1 VIRPRALAAAL
12 AAALALALPGAV
24 TAQAGTDR
32 PRPAQQPARPQP
44 AARGAAAPVARDTA
58 AKDAKD
64 LVQWLPTDSVMEA
77 LQRRPGYRVTR
88 YQGDTVVFLTTEH
101 LLRLGG
107 LPSAVQRDRTILVG
121 AKITYN
127 DSTQV
132 VAAMGDT
139 VILRDPEQS
148 NDDLRASG
156 TIKYSIPESRG
167 VVTNLTTKVDNNGN
181 TWTLFGHE
189 AAVQTFEDSAAAA
202 LRAAGDSTADPRRSA
217 FYAHG
222 GVITSCDETEPHYHF
237 STAELKV
244 VANRVMVGR
253 PAVLYIGEVPVAWIP
268 FFFQDMRKGRRS
280 GMLVPRFGF
289 SEFIRQGAGY
299 RRNVENLGWYFS
311 LGDYLDAQA
320 AMDWRS
326 SANTGLGGP
335 GWLIG
340 RGALRYS
347 WLSRFIDGSVAA
359 QTQRL
364 SDGGGQ
370 SQFSWVH
377 SQRFSQSSSLN
388 VNWRYSTN
396 TQVLRNTA
404 LDPRV
409 ALGLIASQAN
419 YTRAIGPLSLQLGGS
434 QTQYPGRP
442 QVDRTFPT
450 LSLTSRPITLVDSV
464 TWTPSVNM
472 TTTTVQQAPATEFTW
487 AYAARSDGRVDSTAR
502 FQSTRN
508 TTGSFNTP
516 VKIYNFVWSNA
527 FRFGDQLR
535 DFPQTLQYRGLRDT
549 SVNFSRTIARYYET
563 TLDWDTGINLP
574 QFSQG
579 KWNLTPTV
587 TLSNVDGGP
596 FAIRNTRSNGDWI
609 RQSKRL
615 VYGLSVAPTLFG
627 IFPGVGPVRRIRHSL
642 NPTLAFNYAPAAD
655 VSDEWL
661 EALGKTR
668 VGYLGAIQQSSIT
681 LGLSQNVE
689 IKLRG
694 KPDSTGLEQ
703 DGEKV
708 RLLSLQTSPFAYNF
722 ERYRIKR
729 DSARRRG
736 LEAPAWTTGL
746 ETNRFNFTLRS
757 DLLPGFDLGMDW
769 SLFQGDVQSDTAT
782 FEPFREQ
789 VRFSLSLDP
798 QNPIVRAI
806 ARTFGLGAGP
816 TAGGR
821 AAPGAPAGPQGQQP
835 SAMDPFRGTMGPVTP
850 AQQMLPTGQGW
861 RASLTFSSQ
870 RQRPP
875 RGGPPLQTLNPREA
889 CRFLLPNTFQF
900 DQCVLNPALLAPTQP
915 PPTAGVG
922 FTPVLAPPV
931 TNASWNMG
939 FNLTPKWTAQ
949 WSTSY
954 DFVTNQFAAQVV
966 SFQRELH
973 DWRATFAFTQAP
985 NGAVFFNFFIALKA
999 EPNLK
1004 FNYDRRTQ
1012 GSLGF

>member
-1 VIRPRALAAAL
+1 MIRPQALAAAL

-44 AARGAAAPVARDTA
+44 AAPGAAAPVARDTA

-320 AMDWRS
+320 SMDWRS

-364 SDGGGQ
+364 SDGDGQ

-409 ALGLIASQAN
+409 ALSLIASQAN

-516 VKIYNFVWSNA
+516 VKIHNFVWSNA

-579 KWNLTPTV
+579 QWNLTPTV

-782 FEPFREQ
+782 FDPFREQ

-816 TAGGR
+816 GPGG
-821 AAPGAPAGPQGQQP
+821 AAPSGAPAAPQGQQAN
-835 SAMDPFRGTMGPVTP
+835 AMDPFRGTMGPVTP

-889 CRFLLPNTFQF
+889 CRSLLPNTFQF
-900 DQCVLNPALLAPTQP
+900 DQCVLNPALLAPTQL

-922 FTPVLAPPV
+922 LPPVLAPPV

-954 DFVTNQFAAQVV
+954 DFVSKQFAAQVV

-1012 GSLGF
+1012 GSIGF